1 MKTIREIT
9 PTEQRVYTMPDEIYA
24 VISTWLAFKF
34 FRSVSKAVAS
44 LPEKVRQLVTVEVS
58 PHEPTL
64 RGKTADIRIDAEPF
78 TSAHDLAM
86 TIQAEEK
93 PPIT

>member
-24 VISTWLAFKF
+24 AITMGLDFNW
-34 FRSVSKAVAS
+34 FRSVSKAAAN
-44 LPEKVRQLVTVEVS
+44 LPEKVRSLVTVEVS
-58 PHEPTL
+58 PHEPVL

-86 TIQAEEK
+86 TIQAEEE
-93 PPIT
+93 